1 MRYLLYGI
9 LGVVAYVIFSVIYFT
24 YKSRDDEDVIAASD
38 LRMTLGTFKKYKKAV
53 EEMNVVLTE
62 LNEAERKCK
71 GYLSEEENN
80 VFEDRIEEIIASV
93 ESKDELLRVGRYF
106 RDRRKYL

>member
-24 YKSRDDEDVIAASD
+24 FKSRDDEDVIAASD

-62 LNEAERKCK
+62 LNEAERKCN
-71 GYLSEEENN
+71 LSKEEEKA
-80 VFEDRIEEIIASV
+80 FEDRIEQIISSV
-93 ESKDELLRVGRYF
+93 KSKDELFRVGRYF
-106 RDRRKYL
+106 RDRRKR